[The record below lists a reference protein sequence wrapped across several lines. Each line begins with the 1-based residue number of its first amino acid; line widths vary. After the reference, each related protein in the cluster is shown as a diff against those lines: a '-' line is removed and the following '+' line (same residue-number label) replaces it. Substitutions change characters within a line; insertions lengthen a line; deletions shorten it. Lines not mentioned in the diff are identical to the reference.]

1 MLLRTLLCSPLLR
14 IDCWRDLKLVE
25 SHRLYTKELDGLA
38 VGNIGVVHSL
48 VLDWQGKCLCY
59 VPEFSQTLDIDM
71 DIVFLVFAEK
81 YFLH

>member
-1 MLLRTLLCSPLLR
+1 MLLRTLLCPPLLR
-14 IDCWRDLKLVE
+14 IDCWRDLKLAE
-25 SHRLYTKELDGLA
+25 SHRLYTEELDGLA
-38 VGNIGVVHSL
+38 VGNIGVLHSL
-48 VLDWQGKCLCY
+48 VLDWQGKCLCH